1 MKLHNRYFGM
11 RHGISIANMQ
21 GLVISD
27 IKNGRHEYGLT
38 KDGEVGVRTAVEA
51 SLHSGILTSETII
64 ISSDFK
70 RAFGTAEIAR
80 DILHTSDIIIA
91 EELRERHFGLLEKST
106 NAVSE
111 YSKIWAQD
119 PTDPDH
125 KTHQV
130 ESTNEV
136 SSRVADL
143 IDRLEK
149 DYTDR
154 TILLVSHG
162 DTLQI
167 LQAYFQGQSSGLHRS
182 FSPFQ
187 NAEIRELT
195 K

>member
-1 MKLHNRYFGM
+1 MQLHNRYFGM

-21 GLVISD
+21 GVVISD
-27 IKNGRHEYGLT
+27 IKNGKDKYGLASE
-38 KDGEVGVRTAVEA
+38 GVSGVRNAVEDA
-51 SLHSGILTSETII
+51 ERNGILNSSTII
-64 ISSDFK
+64 LSSDFK
-70 RAFGTAEIAR
+70 RTYETAKIAK

-91 EELRERHFGLLEKST
+91 EELRERHFGALEKST
-106 NAVSE
+106 DAISE

-125 KTHQV
+125 KTHEV

-136 SSRVADL
+136 STRVAAL
-143 IDRLEK
+143 INRLEI
-149 DYTDR
+149 DYIDK

-167 LQAYFQGQSSGLHRS
+167 LQAYFEGKNSGLHRS

-187 NAEIRELT
+187 NAEIRQLA
-195 K
+195 